1 MFENSVFSITI
12 SQMVD
17 VYVHILI
24 LLFSCVFQDE
34 KNQIMKSNVWLRM
47 VSTFL
52 LREALDNDDAL

>member
-1 MFENSVFSITI
+1 
-12 SQMVD
+12 MVD